1 MCIAADVKT
10 LTGGS
15 CRSLINESLA
25 SHCGISGVPH
35 SVSVHLHENNPLR
48 GINST
53 LLHVVLHHT
62 THLYIL

>member
-10 LTGGS
+10 LTGAS

-25 SHCGISGVPH
+25 SRCGISGVPH
-35 SVSVHLHENNPLR
+35 SVSVHLHEITLR